1 MKLFMNNTA
10 TILTAPAKVNLY
22 LKIVGKRE
30 DGYHELDTLFLP
42 FPALADTLAITEKAE
57 GCTIHCDDFDLPA
70 EDNLIYKAW
79 DKYAEATGFRP
90 GLHIELTKRTP
101 TGAGLGG
108 GSSDAATMLRFLNSH
123 PQSPGMAHDEL
134 NKLATGLGADVPFFL
149 LDGPAWAKGIGE
161 ILTPCEV
168 DLSGLTALLVCPD
181 VHVNTAWAYKAWSTV
196 VRTENLQK
204 KDSFYLTTSHCSN
217 NKAASKTRVTL
228 LNDFEQVVLPEFS
241 VIRETKE
248 YLLKSG
254 ACGAVM
260 SGSGASVI
268 SFFRTKSLAEQ
279 ISSEL
284 KAHNVD
290 SVIHT
295 FY

>member
-1 MKLFMNNTA
+1 MNNTA

-57 GCTIHCDDFDLPA
+57 GCSIHCEDFDLPA

-79 DKYAEATGFRP
+79 DKYAQATGFRP
-90 GLHIELTKRTP
+90 GLHIELTKKTP

-123 PQSPGMAHDEL
+123 PHSPGMEHEAL
-134 NKLATGLGADVPFFL
+134 NALAAGLGADVPFFL

-181 VHVNTAWAYKAWSTV
+181 VHVNTAWAYKAWSGV

-204 KDSFYLTTSHCSN
+204 TNPFYLTTFDSSN
-217 NKAASKTRVTL
+217 NKASSKTRVTL
-228 LNDFEQVVLPEFS
+228 FNDFEQVVLPEFS
-241 VIRETKE
+241 VIRQTKE
-248 YLLKSG
+248 FLLKNG
-254 ACGAVM
+254 ANGAVM
-260 SGSGASVI
+260 SGSGASII
-268 SFFRTKSLAEQ
+268 SFFKDRTLAQ
-279 ISSEL
+279 KVSSEL
-284 KAHNVD
+284 KADNVP
-290 SVIHT
+290 SVIHY
-295 FY
+295 FS

>member
-1 MKLFMNNTA
+1 MNNTA

-79 DKYAEATGFRP
+79 DKYAKATGFRP

-161 ILTPCEV
+161 VLTPCEV

-217 NKAASKTRVTL
+217 NKASSKTRVTL
-228 LNDFEQVVLPEFS
+228 FNDFEQVVLPEFS

-260 SGSGASVI
+260 SGSGASII
-268 SFFRTKSLAEQ
+268 SFFRTKNLAEQ
-279 ISSEL
+279 VSSEL